1 MYVSIESV
9 PEQIFKSQIS
19 NSKSRDNEVVE
30 SWQTLISDAST
41 NLPDV
46 ISIYYF

>member
-1 MYVSIESV
+1 MFQSKVFLNRS
-9 PEQIFKSQIS
+9 S
-19 NSKSRDNEVVE
+19 NLKSRDNEVVE